1 LEDDS
6 TGYTPERLA
15 QMLDQLPELPD
26 CFVTANDSIA
36 INLIAA
42 LKSKKIHIPK
52 DVKVVGFDNNPKAK
66 NLNPQLT
73 SFNVD
78 KVALGKKITALL
90 QERVSNPTQANQIIH
105 IASKVIV
112 RGTT

>member
-1 LEDDS
+1 
-6 TGYTPERLA
+6 
-15 QMLDQLPELPD
+15 M
-26 CFVTANDSIA
+26 
-36 INLIAA
+36 
-42 LKSKKIHIPK
+42 
-52 DVKVVGFDNNPKAK
+52 KVVGFDNNPKAK

-90 QERVSNPTQANQIIH
+90 QERVSNPTQANQVIH

-112 RGTT
+112 RAST